1 VLPRVSLTYNC
12 LVLFEPRDSGL
23 VCLFPA
29 GAHSVG
35 SMHVF
40 NSDYIGSWTTTTRT
54 FDNAYYIN
62 LLNLEWRPK
71 AVDWRTN
78 SPWSHGTSQ
87 FESVETFGT
96 RRDGQPFRLS
106 MLIPDM
112 VRKGERRTDHGGEKV
127 DGCANTQYTCS
138 TLGGAL
144 TLTGFG

>member
-1 VLPRVSLTYNC
+1 MDN
-12 LVLFEPRDSGL
+12 LVLVQPRDS
-23 VCLFPA
+23 CLFPA

-40 NSDYIGSWTTTTRT
+40 NSEYIGPWTTTTRT
-54 FDNAYYIN
+54 FDNAYYVN

-78 SPWSHGTSQ
+78 TPWEHKAQ

-112 VRKGERRTDHGGEKV
+112 VREGVRRAEQGVDNSGWGQCGGW
-127 DGCANTQYTCS
+127 ANTHNFAVRWATR
-138 TLGGAL
+138 
-144 TLTGFG
+144 